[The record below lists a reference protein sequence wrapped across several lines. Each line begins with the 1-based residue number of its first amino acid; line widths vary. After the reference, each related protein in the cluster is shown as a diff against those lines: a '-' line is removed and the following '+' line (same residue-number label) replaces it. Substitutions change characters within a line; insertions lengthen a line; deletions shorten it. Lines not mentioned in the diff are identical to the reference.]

1 MVEEIFCNV
10 WDEKKKNTIKKIIE
24 DSIYEG
30 VNDKAIYITKQLKKI
45 YPETRWSVLCI
56 YVNKYCGHDLNVHGP
71 LLICYIKNECI
82 IIYPRKGINNT
93 QDNLI
98 ESKDKKIFEEGN
110 IKKYE
115 SIIKEQ
121 KLKLEKIIMEKELLR
136 KTIKEKEEE
145 IINLKNEL
153 QQKKEN
159 NSFNKTFYTREQM
172 IALNFLSTDSKLHYA
187 IPCLNKDLFVDVEK
201 KLYDIFPEYK
211 EKNNNFL
218 TQGKVVLR
226 FKTVGENKLVSG
238 IPIIM
243 QVPPE
248 N

>member
-1 MVEEIFCNV
+1 
-10 WDEKKKNTIKKIIE
+10 
-24 DSIYEG
+24 
-30 VNDKAIYITKQLKKI
+30 
-45 YPETRWSVLCI
+45 
-56 YVNKYCGHDLNVHGP
+56 
-71 LLICYIKNECI
+71 
-82 IIYPRKGINNT
+82 
-93 QDNLI
+93 
-98 ESKDKKIFEEGN
+98 
-110 IKKYE
+110 
-115 SIIKEQ
+115 
-121 KLKLEKIIMEKELLR
+121 MEKELLR